1 MDNTIGETKVNFH
14 IDTEHFQG
22 PIDLLL
28 SLIEKRKLFINDF
41 SLSKVADDYISQVR
55 SFESYPIDDVANF
68 LLVASTLVLIKSK
81 SILPD
86 LNLTKEE
93 EQDID
98 DLKKRLALYDLF
110 RNLAESLKIT
120 YGKNIIYEKSA
131 RMSPVRLFAPD
142 TQMTPSGLEE
152 GIIRVI
158 NALPKKVEIPKA
170 TIRKVISIEEMM
182 ARLSDRVVGTLKMGF
197 SKFANYKKGER
208 IEREERA
215 NVIIS
220 FLAMLELVKQGIVT
234 VSQSE
239 DFEDI
244 SIEPI
249 ELNTPTYG

>member
-1 MDNTIGETKVNFH
+1 MDNAIGETKVNFH

-41 SLSKVADDYISQVR
+41 SLSKVADDYISHVR

-93 EQDID
+93 EEDID
-98 DLKKRLALYDLF
+98 DLKRRLALYDLF
-110 RNLAESLKIT
+110 RGLAESLKTT
-120 YGKNIIYEKSA
+120 YGKNIIFEKSA
-131 RMSPVRLFAPD
+131 RMSRIQLFAPD
-142 TQMTPSGLEE
+142 PQITKEGLEE
-152 GIIRVI
+152 SIIRVI
-158 NALPKKVEIPKA
+158 NALPKKIEIPKA
-170 TIRKVISIEEMM
+170 TIRKVVSIEDMM
-182 ARLSDRVVGTLKMGF
+182 IKLSERVVGTLKMGF
-197 SKFANYKKGER
+197 SKFANYKRGEQ
-208 IEREERA
+208 IEREERV

-239 DFEDI
+239 DFDDI
-244 SIEPI
+244 NIEPI